1 MEKKREKGDKIE
13 PKMSPAG
20 YRNCANLLEYLSNP
34 DNDWPKRSDYS
45 QKVLGYKRD
54 TQIYKSLTPQDLTE
68 IEGLALEN
76 RKKRSA
82 RQRGMVLEALFKKAI
97 GFTVRD
103 TKLFKTGDD
112 RIISQEIDKH
122 YPPDPVAGREF
133 LDRTEGKV
141 RDVQRVEHSFDD
153 LNDSEIDEKISELLK
168 GNPDL
173 FDKLAALVQE
183 GNL

>member
-1 MEKKREKGDKIE
+1 MMEDKRDIQERTRTPKGTE
-13 PKMSPAG
+13 LYVKM
-20 YRNCANLLEYLSNP
+20 LEYLSNP
-34 DNDWPKRSDYS
+34 DNDWPKRYLYS
-45 QKVLGYKRD
+45 EIIFGYKRNNSM
-54 TQIYKSLTPQDLTE
+54 YMHLSPQDLTE
-68 IEGLALEN
+68 IEDLALEN

-97 GFTVRD
+97 GFTVKD

-112 RIISQEIDKH
+112 QIISKEIDKH

-141 RDVQRVEHSFDD
+141 KDVQKIEHSFDA

-173 FDKLAALVQE
+173 FDKIAVLVQE